1 MRGLFPGTFNP
12 PTIGHREIILRA
24 AKVCEHLYVGVG
36 KNTLKESSLFSFNE
50 RKAMLEEIIKP
61 VNNVEVISFSG
72 LVADFAKQNGI
83 DVIVRGLRSVGDFDL
98 EREMALAN
106 YAMEGV
112 ETLFLIAEG
121 KHVHISSSLIREI
134 GKFGHDLK
142 EFIPEEISDIVSQRL
157 TQDFVE

>member
-12 PTIGHREIILRA
+12 PTLGHREIILRA
-24 AKVCEHLYVGVG
+24 AKVCDRLYVAVG
-36 KNTLKESSLFSFNE
+36 KNTLKETSLFSFNE

-61 VNNVEVISFSG
+61 VKNVEVITFTG
-72 LVADFAKQNGI
+72 LISDFAKRNGI
-83 DVIVRGLRSVGDFDL
+83 DVIIRGLRSTSDFDS

-112 ETLFLIAEG
+112 ETLFLMAEC
-121 KHVHISSSLIREI
+121 KHVNISSSLIREI

-142 EFIPEEISDIVSQRL
+142 EFIPEEISEIVSQRL
-157 TQDFVE
+157 MEDR